1 MPRNRMVIRKYLII
15 LSCLRWWQNYLFL
28 LWVKA
33 YIVNEYSSK
42 LLEAA
47 VNELSRL
54 PGIGKK
60 TALRLALFILREDTS
75 FAENLGR
82 AVERMR
88 REIVFCKKCNNISD
102 ADLCDICSNPK
113 RDENTVCVVEDI
125 RDVLAIENTA
135 QYNGLYH
142 VLGGLISPIENIGP
156 NDLNISHLV
165 QRLNTENIHE
175 LILAL
180 PATVEGDTTNYYIFR
195 LIRDFKLK
203 VTMLARGVAIG
214 DDLEYTDEITLGRS
228 ILNRQLFED
237 SMSRK

>member
-1 MPRNRMVIRKYLII
+1 
-15 LSCLRWWQNYLFL
+15 
-28 LWVKA
+28 
-33 YIVNEYSSK
+33 VNEYSSK

-60 TALRLALFILREDTS
+60 TALRLALFILREEPP
-75 FAENLGR
+75 FAENL
-82 AVERMR
+82 AHAIQRMR
-88 REIVFCKKCNNISD
+88 GEIVFCKKCNNISD
-102 ADLCDICSNPK
+102 SELCEICSNHK

-125 RDVLAIENTA
+125 RDVLAIENTS

-142 VLGGLISPIENIGP
+142 VLGGVINPIENISP
-156 NDLNISHLV
+156 NDLNIRHLV
-165 QRLNTENIHE
+165 QRINTEDINE
-175 LILAL
+175 VILAL
-180 PATVEGDTTNYYIFR
+180 PATVEGDTTNYYIYR
-195 LIRDFKLK
+195 LISEFNIK

-237 SMSRK
+237 SVKRK